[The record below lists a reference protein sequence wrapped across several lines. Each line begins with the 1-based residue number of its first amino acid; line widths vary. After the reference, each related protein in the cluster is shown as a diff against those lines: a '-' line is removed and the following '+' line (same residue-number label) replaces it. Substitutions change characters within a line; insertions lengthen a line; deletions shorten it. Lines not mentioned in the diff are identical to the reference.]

1 MSITRAVNEISR
13 NVHNIRIRP
22 RLNFVDNRSNLVDNT
37 TYSEHFVY
45 MFPCLR
51 RLRSA
56 GTGVRTTASGPT
68 ATRLGSRRC
77 PPRWRCRSTASRG
90 PTPSSSPAT
99 SSSTNQDPG
108 SRLTALQAQ
117 VRNLEYIFI
126 MCLNIFIQMIF
137 VQILFKIFYC
147 PSIFV
152 LRNKYFQAGS

>member
-152 LRNKYFQAGS
+152 LHNKYFQAGS

>member
-1 MSITRAVNEISR
+1 MILVRHSSC
-13 NVHNIRIRP
+13 IRIRN

-68 ATRLGSRRC
+68 ATRRGSRRC
-77 PPRWRCRSTASRG
+77 PPRWPCRSTASRG

-108 SRLTALQAQ
+108 SRLTALRAQ
-117 VRNLEYIFI
+117 VRNLENIFI
-126 MCLNIFIQMIF
+126 MCLNIFIQLIF
-137 VQILFKIFYC
+137 VQIFFKILYC

-152 LRNKYFQAGS
+152 LTNKYFQAGS